1 MALMDYYGGQEY
13 RAPLLTHLRKG
24 FFARSLEVCSADRRQ
39 GLRPPTTPHLFF
51 LGVFFGF
58 LQPPPY
64 KNNMQGRSE
73 LQSTEISE
81 IERTKTSIEN
91 LSSKVVDNGLNITLV
106 NL

>member
-1 MALMDYYGGQEY
+1 MQIGGKDFV
-13 RAPLLTHLRKG
+13 LLPHRIY
-24 FFARSLEVCSADRRQ
+24 FFWV
-39 GLRPPTTPHLFF
+39 F
-51 LGVFFGF
+51 FFGF